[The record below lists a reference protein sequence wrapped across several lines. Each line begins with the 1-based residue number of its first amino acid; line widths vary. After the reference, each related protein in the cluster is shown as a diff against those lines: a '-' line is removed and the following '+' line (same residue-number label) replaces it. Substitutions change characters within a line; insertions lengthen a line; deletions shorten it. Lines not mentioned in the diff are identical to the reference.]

1 MGSVTF
7 KNLNW
12 AFILACYKR
21 SGLSKNKFHEQILPL
36 LYPNIDS
43 LPAISTFNSYLKQ
56 QEQAALALKSS
67 KKRKAAPKR
76 VCAFSRAPQLCSLCL
91 KLISIFTLEHSSTV
105 LGTQDPLKV
114 LWLRLIAS
122 VLNVPPWYAGRTAN
136 TND

>member
-1 MGSVTF
+1 MDTVTF

-12 AFILACYKR
+12 AFILDCFNR
-21 SGLSKNKFHEQILPL
+21 SDLSKKQFYEQILPRL
-36 LYPNIDS
+36 CPKAGN
-43 LPAISTFNSYLKQ
+43 LPAISTFYFYLRQ
-56 QEQAALALKSS
+56 QAVLSSASS
-67 KKRKAAPKR
+67 KKRKATPKR
-76 VCAFSRAPQLCSLCL
+76 VCAFSRAPQLGSLCL